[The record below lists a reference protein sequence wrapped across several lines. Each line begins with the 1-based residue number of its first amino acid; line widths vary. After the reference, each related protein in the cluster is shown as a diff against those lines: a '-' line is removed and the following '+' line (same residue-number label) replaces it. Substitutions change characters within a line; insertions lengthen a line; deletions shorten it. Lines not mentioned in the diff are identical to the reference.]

1 MPDPRQFEALR
12 LELLRGGAAP
22 VYVERTVLELL
33 EHYTDLE
40 SDARAAGLDAAAA
53 EQRACEQLGEHRA
66 IAAAVLA
73 RPELQAWDKRWPRF
87 ATCVHSAT
95 AIGAIPGLP
104 LVYCFEHRPELARW
118 CASFSLATAF
128 VGGVACLLEWLMFAV

>member
-1 MPDPRQFEALR
+1 MPDTRQFEALR

-40 SDARAAGLDAAAA
+40 HDARAAGLDSEAA
-53 EQRACEQLGEHRA
+53 ERRACEQLGEHRA

-73 RPELQAWDKRWPRF
+73 RPELLAWDKRWPRV
-87 ATCVHSAT
+87 ATCVHSA
-95 AIGAIPGLP
+95 AVIGTIPGLP
-104 LVYCFEHRPELARW
+104 LVFCLEHRPELTRW
-118 CASFSLATAF
+118 GVALGLATAL
-128 VGGVACLLEWLMFAV
+128 VGGVACALEWLMFAA